1 MGESPRR
8 PPKVKGL
15 REPSESLRQKDRGP
29 EGVLESPIRWIG
41 ADGVTLSGLGQGGK
55 SDAHPR
61 YRGYSRVARFTPHT
75 EADVQEMLEAIGVS
89 ALDDLFA
96 DVSPKFEGELD
107 LPSVLSEYE
116 ALREV
121 GSLARENV
129 YGLPIFLGAGAYD
142 RIVPS
147 AIGAIISRGEYL
159 TCYTP
164 YQPEISQGTLQS
176 IFEFQSMISEL
187 TGLEISNASVYD
199 GANAVV
205 EAALMTAR
213 LTKRDPKVAVSAG
226 LNPRYRGV
234 METYRVEVVDL
245 PFEDGTTDFSGV
257 PDDVSGVFV
266 QSPNFFGAVEDME
279 AASEAAHAVEA
290 LSVAVCDPISLSI
303 LEAPGNLGADVA
315 VGEAQ
320 PLGMPLMF
328 GGPYA
333 GYMATKEEYVRQLPG
348 RITGETIDEDGKL
361 AYVLTLRGRE
371 QDIRRA
377 RANSNICTNQA
388 LTALVATVYTALMG
402 PQGLREV
409 AELSVSKAHYFAE
422 RLQASDFGL
431 RYPEAPFLWEFAVEL
446 PDVARTNEALL
457 DAGIVG
463 GLDLGDGAM
472 LVAVTE
478 KRTRE
483 ELDAFVEVVADAV

>member
-1 MGESPRR
+1 
-8 PPKVKGL
+8 
-15 REPSESLRQKDRGP
+15 
-29 EGVLESPIRWIG
+29 
-41 ADGVTLSGLGQGGK
+41 
-55 SDAHPR
+55 
-61 YRGYSRVARFTPHT
+61 VARFTPHT
-75 EADVQEMLEAIGVS
+75 EDDIQEMLDAIGVET
-89 ALDDLFA
+89 LDDLFA
-96 DVSPKFEGELD
+96 DVSPKYQGD
-107 LPSVLSEYE
+107 LALPEALSEYE

-121 GSLARENV
+121 DSLAEKNS
-129 YGLPIFLGAGAYD
+129 YGLPIFLGAGTYD

-147 AIGAIISRGEYL
+147 AIGAILSRGEYL

-164 YQPEISQGTLQS
+164 YQPEISQGTLQA

-226 LNPRYRGV
+226 LNPRYREV
-234 METYRVEVVDL
+234 METYRVRVVEL
-245 PFEDGTTDFSGV
+245 PFEDGATDFSEV
-257 PDDVSGVFV
+257 PGDVSGVFV
-266 QSPNFFGAVEDME
+266 QSPNFFGVVEDIR
-279 AASEAAHAVEA
+279 AASEAAHGVDA
-290 LSVAVCDPISLSI
+290 LCVAVCDPISLSI
-303 LEAPGNLGADVA
+303 LEAPGNRGADVA

-388 LTALVATVYTALMG
+388 LTALAATVYTALMG

-409 AELSVSKAHYFAE
+409 AELSVSKAHYLAE
-422 RLQASDFGL
+422 KLQASGFRL
-431 RYPEAPFLWEFAVEL
+431 RYQDAPFLWEFAVEL
-446 PDVARTNEALL
+446 PDVARANEALL
-457 DAGIVG
+457 EAGIVG

-472 LVAVTE
+472 LIAVTE

-483 ELDAFVEVVADAV
+483 ELDAFVGVVADAV

>member
-1 MGESPRR
+1 MLGA
-8 PPKVKGL
+8 V
-15 REPSESLRQKDRGP
+15 
-29 EGVLESPIRWIG
+29 GVE
-41 ADGVTLSGLGQGGK
+41 T
-55 SDAHPR
+55 
-61 YRGYSRVARFTPHT
+61 
-75 EADVQEMLEAIGVS
+75 
-89 ALDDLFA
+89 LDDLFA
-96 DVSPKFEGELD
+96 DVHPRYEGELD
-107 LPSVLSEYE
+107 LPPALSEYE

-121 GSLARENV
+121 DALAKENV
-129 YGLPIFLGAGAYD
+129 SGLPIFLGAGAYD

-147 AIGAIISRGEYL
+147 AIGAIISRGEFL
-159 TCYTP
+159 TSYTP

-213 LTKRDPKVAVSAG
+213 LTKKDPKVAVSAG
-226 LNPRYRGV
+226 LNPRYREV
-234 METYRVEVVDL
+234 IETYRVEVVDL
-245 PFEDGTTDFSGV
+245 PFENGTTDFSNL
-257 PDDVSGVFV
+257 PDVSGVFV
-266 QSPNFFGAVEDME
+266 QSPNFFGVVQDIG
-279 AASEAAHAVEA
+279 AASEAAHGVDA
-290 LSVAVCDPISLSI
+290 LCVAVCDPISLSV

-320 PLGMPLMF
+320 PLGMPLIF

-333 GYMATKEEYVRQLPG
+333 GYMATREDFVRQLPG
-348 RITGETIDEDGKL
+348 RITGETIDKDGKL

-388 LTALVATVYTALMG
+388 LTALAATVYTALMG
-402 PQGLREV
+402 PEGLREV
-409 AELSVSKAHYFAE
+409 AELSISKAHYLAE
-422 RLQASDFGL
+422 RLQASGFGL
-431 RYPEAPFLWEFAVEL
+431 RFPDAPFLWEFAVEL
-446 PDVARTNEALL
+446 PDVHRANEALL
-457 DAGIVG
+457 EAGIVG
-463 GLDLGDGAM
+463 GLDLGNGAM

-483 ELDAFVEVVADAV
+483 ELDAFVEVVADAL